1 MPPPE
6 HDVKA
11 RRSFSAPGGC
21 AFCKVDAE
29 NEGVNKMDNAYFW
42 NGHERCCRDI
52 DLRDFD
58 WWCDNCKMAIQKKH
72 VDDDCCPECGDV
84 LQDMDEFIGC
94 CNECEGKGGE
104 LVQDPEGNWVFRRD

>member
-1 MPPPE
+1 
-6 HDVKA
+6 
-11 RRSFSAPGGC
+11 
-21 AFCKVDAE
+21 
-29 NEGVNKMDNAYFW
+29 MDNAYFW

>member
-1 MPPPE
+1 MLISGMDMRGVAE
-6 HDVKA
+6 ISIYETLIGGATIA
-11 RRSFSAPGGC
+11 RWQF
-21 AFCKVDAE
+21 K
-29 NEGVNKMDNAYFW
+29 
-42 NGHERCCRDI
+42 
-52 DLRDFD
+52 
-58 WWCDNCKMAIQKKH
+58 KKH